1 MLLYGMGK
9 GNNKSKDK
17 NIGYMRFAI
26 IEKLKINRDRKSR

>member
-17 NIGYMRFAI
+17 NIRYIGFTI
-26 IEKLKINRDRKSR
+26 IEKVKINRV